1 MVAASLGAQVTII
14 ERAGLGGSAVLTDVV
29 PSKTL
34 IATADLMTRVAEAGE
49 LGVKFDVDGGDFVPV
64 MRADLKHIND
74 RLLNLARSQSKD
86 ISDGLAQQG
95 VRILAGS
102 GRLLNDHTIEVITAE
117 GTETVEA
124 DTILLAVGAH
134 PRELPTAR
142 PDGERILN
150 WTQIYDLDELPQ
162 DLIVVGSGV
171 TGAEFASA
179 YNGLG
184 SKVTLVSSRDRVLPG
199 SDVDAAVVLEEVF
212 ERRGVRV
219 LSRSRAEQVERTD
232 DGVVVTLSDGS
243 KVTGSHCL
251 LCLGSIPNTAGIGL
265 EEAGVAVSES
275 GHIKV
280 DGVSRTTAPNIYA
293 AGDCTGVLPLA
304 SVAAMQGRIA
314 VAHFMGDS
322 VMPLKLHQV
331 ASNIF
336 TSPEIA
342 NVGVSEAEIDSG
354 KYQGDVV
361 KLSLRSNAR
370 AKMRNHRDGFVKIF
384 ARKGSGTVIG
394 GVVVGPNASELIFPI
409 AIAVK
414 QKLHVDDVASTFTV
428 YPITHRVH
436 LGGCAPPA
444 RAYVVIQAAETAWKC
459 FSMSPLMSSW
469 QPPQPVPARVALETS
484 ATVEQPSS
492 TEPWIVAPLTPAQRH
507 TVPCGSAAAP
517 GSWSGPSSRRSS
529 DLSAGSSAPRSNR
542 PTSSAAVRG
551 MPTAT
556 RPSRTPPRVVILT

>member
-1 MVAASLGAQVTII
+1 MTVTTHPDFSSPRIAILGGGPGGYEAAMVAASLGATVTIV

-64 MRADLKHIND
+64 MHADLKHIND
-74 RLLNLARSQSKD
+74 RLLNLARNQSQD
-86 ISDGLAQQG
+86 IRDGLEKLG
-95 VRILAGS
+95 VRIIAGS
-102 GRLLNDHTIEVITAE
+102 GRLLDTHTIEVLTAD

-134 PRELPTAR
+134 PRELETAR

-150 WTQIYDLDELPQ
+150 WTQIYDLDELPEE
-162 DLIVVGSGV
+162 LIVVGSGV

-219 LSRSRAEQVERTD
+219 LSRSRAQSVERTG
-232 DGVVVTLSDGS
+232 DGVVVTLADGS
-243 KVTGSHCL
+243 TVTGSHCL
-251 LCLGSIPNTAGIGL
+251 LCLGSIPNTAGLGL

-314 VAHFMGDS
+314 VAHFMGDG
-322 VMPLKLHQV
+322 VTPLKLHQV

-342 NVGVSEAEIDSG
+342 NVGVSEAEIESG
-354 KYQGDVV
+354 KYQADVI
-361 KLSLRSNAR
+361 KLSLKSNAR
-370 AKMRNHRDGFVKIF
+370 AKMRNAKDGFVKIF

-428 YPITHRVH
+428 YPSLTGSISEAARRLHVH
-436 LGGCAPPA
+436 
-444 RAYVVIQAAETAWKC
+444 
-459 FSMSPLMSSW
+459 M
-469 QPPQPVPARVALETS
+469 
-484 ATVEQPSS
+484 
-492 TEPWIVAPLTPAQRH
+492 
-507 TVPCGSAAAP
+507 
-517 GSWSGPSSRRSS
+517 
-529 DLSAGSSAPRSNR
+529 
-542 PTSSAAVRG
+542 
-551 MPTAT
+551 
-556 RPSRTPPRVVILT
+556 

>member
-1 MVAASLGAQVTII
+1 MTVTTHPDFSSPRIVILGGGPGGYEAALVASSLGAQVTIV

-49 LGVKFDVDGGDFVPV
+49 LGVKFDVDGGDVTPI

-74 RLLNLARSQSKD
+74 RLLTLARSQSTD
-86 ISDGLAQQG
+86 IHDALALSG
-95 VRILAGS
+95 VRIVEGS
-102 GRLLNDHTIEVITAE
+102 GRLVDGHTVEVLTAD
-117 GTETVEA
+117 GTEALEA
-124 DTILLAVGAH
+124 DEILLAVGAH

-150 WTQIYDLDELPQ
+150 WAQIYNLEELPT

-184 SKVTLVSSRDRVLPG
+184 SKVTLISSRDRVLPG
-199 SDVDAAVVLEEVF
+199 SDADAAEVLEEVF

-219 LSRSRAEQVERTD
+219 LSRARAETVERSD
-232 DGVVVTLSDGS
+232 DGVVVTLGDGS

-251 LCLGSIPNTAGIGL
+251 VCVGSIPNTAGIGL
-265 EEAGVAVSES
+265 EEVGVQLSES

-293 AGDCTGVLPLA
+293 AGDCTGILALA

-314 VAHFMGDS
+314 IAHILGDG
-322 VMPLKLHQV
+322 VTPLKLHQV

-342 NVGVSEAEIDSG
+342 TVGVTEEEITSG
-354 KYQGDVV
+354 KYQGDTI

-384 ARKGSGTVIG
+384 SRKGSGTVIG
-394 GVVVGPNASELIFPI
+394 AVVVGPNASELIFPL

-428 YPITHRVH
+428 YPSLTGSISEAARRLHVH
-436 LGGCAPPA
+436 
-444 RAYVVIQAAETAWKC
+444 
-459 FSMSPLMSSW
+459 M
-469 QPPQPVPARVALETS
+469 
-484 ATVEQPSS
+484 
-492 TEPWIVAPLTPAQRH
+492 
-507 TVPCGSAAAP
+507 
-517 GSWSGPSSRRSS
+517 
-529 DLSAGSSAPRSNR
+529 
-542 PTSSAAVRG
+542 
-551 MPTAT
+551 
-556 RPSRTPPRVVILT
+556 

>member
-1 MVAASLGAQVTII
+1 MTTHPDFSSPRIAILGGGPGGYEAAMVAASLGATVTVI

-74 RLLNLARSQSKD
+74 RLLDLARNQSRD
-86 ISDGLAQQG
+86 IRDGLEKQG
-95 VRILAGS
+95 VRIIEGS
-102 GRLLNDHTIEVITAE
+102 GRLLDNHRIEVLTVD
-117 GTETVEA
+117 GTETVEV

-134 PRELPTAR
+134 PRELETAR

-150 WTQIYDLDELPQ
+150 WTQIYNLDELPEE
-162 DLIVVGSGV
+162 LIVVGSGV

-219 LSRSRAEQVERTD
+219 LSRSRAQTVERTD
-232 DGVVVTLSDGS
+232 DGVVVTLSDGTQ
-243 KVTGSHCL
+243 VTGSHCL

-293 AGDCTGVLPLA
+293 AGDATGVLPLA

-314 VAHFMGDS
+314 VAHFMGDG
-322 VMPLKLHQV
+322 VTPLKLHQV

-342 NVGVSEAEIDSG
+342 NVGVSEAEIESG
-354 KYQGDVV
+354 KYQADII

-370 AKMRNHRDGFVKIF
+370 AKMRNAKDGFVKIF

-428 YPITHRVH
+428 YPSLTGSISEAARRLHVH
-436 LGGCAPPA
+436 
-444 RAYVVIQAAETAWKC
+444 
-459 FSMSPLMSSW
+459 M
-469 QPPQPVPARVALETS
+469 
-484 ATVEQPSS
+484 
-492 TEPWIVAPLTPAQRH
+492 
-507 TVPCGSAAAP
+507 
-517 GSWSGPSSRRSS
+517 
-529 DLSAGSSAPRSNR
+529 
-542 PTSSAAVRG
+542 
-551 MPTAT
+551 
-556 RPSRTPPRVVILT
+556 

>member
-1 MVAASLGAQVTII
+1 MTTHPDFSSPRIAILGGGPGGYEAAIVAASLGAQVTII

-86 ISDGLAQQG
+86 IHDALAGQN

-102 GRLLNDHTIEVITAE
+102 GRLVDTHTIEVLTAD

-150 WTQIYDLDELPQ
+150 WTQLYNLDELPEE
-162 DLIVVGSGV
+162 LIVVGSGV

-219 LSRSRAEQVERTD
+219 LSRSRAESVERTD
-232 DGVVVTLSDGS
+232 NGVVVTLSDGTQ
-243 KVTGSHCL
+243 VTGSHCL

-280 DGVSRTTAPNIYA
+280 DGVSRTSAPNIYA

-314 VAHFMGDS
+314 VAHFMGD
-322 VMPLKLHQV
+322 VVTPLKLHQV

-361 KLSLRSNAR
+361 KLSMRSNAR
-370 AKMRNHRDGFVKIF
+370 AKMRSAKDGFVKIF

-428 YPITHRVH
+428 YPSLTGSISEAARRLHVH
-436 LGGCAPPA
+436 
-444 RAYVVIQAAETAWKC
+444 
-459 FSMSPLMSSW
+459 M
-469 QPPQPVPARVALETS
+469 
-484 ATVEQPSS
+484 
-492 TEPWIVAPLTPAQRH
+492 
-507 TVPCGSAAAP
+507 
-517 GSWSGPSSRRSS
+517 
-529 DLSAGSSAPRSNR
+529 
-542 PTSSAAVRG
+542 
-551 MPTAT
+551 
-556 RPSRTPPRVVILT
+556 